1 MNRLPH
7 PRFLSFVMIF
17 AIIGGLSLSV
27 LPPERALIAGFDLA
41 AIVFIFSCVP
51 LWTERDPAAARRRGA
66 RDDGGRI
73 LLLTV
78 SAAAF
83 LSMLIA
89 TGLLISGEAPLEAID
104 FAICIPTLIL
114 AWVFSNLI
122 FAFHYSHM
130 YYDQA
135 GGQDRQGLVFPETTE
150 PGFADFCYFAFVIG
164 MTFQVSDV
172 AVNDARMR
180 QTVLAHGVLAF
191 FFNLGVLALAVNLAA
206 GLLSGA
212 S

>member
-7 PRFLSFVMIF
+7 PRFLGFVTIF
-17 AIIGGLSLSV
+17 AFIGWLGLAV
-27 LPPERALIAGFDLA
+27 LPLERALIAGFDLA
-41 AIVFIFSCVP
+41 AIVFIFSCIP
-51 LWTERDPAAARRRGA
+51 LWNERDPQAARRRGA

-73 LLLTV
+73 LLLIV
-78 SAAAF
+78 SVAAF
-83 LSMLIA
+83 ISILISIG
-89 TGLLISGEAPLEAID
+89 TLISGKATLEALD

-122 FAFHYSHM
+122 FALHYSHM

-135 GGQDRQGLVFPETTE
+135 AGRDRQGLVFPETAE

-180 QTVLAHGVLAF
+180 QTVLVHGVLAF

>member
-7 PRFLSFVMIF
+7 PRFMGFVMIF

-41 AIVFIFSCVP
+41 ATVFIFSCIP
-51 LWTERDPAAARRRGA
+51 LWNERDPAAARRRGA
-66 RDDGGRI
+66 RDDGGRV
-73 LLLTV
+73 LLLIV
-78 SAAAF
+78 SSAAF
-83 LSMLIA
+83 ISVLISIA
-89 TGLLISGEAPLEAID
+89 TLISGETALAALD

-114 AWVFSNLI
+114 AWIFCNLI

-135 GGQDRQGLVFPETTE
+135 GGEDRRGLVFPETAE

-172 AVNDARMR
+172 AVDEPRMR

-206 GLLSGA
+206 GLFSGA